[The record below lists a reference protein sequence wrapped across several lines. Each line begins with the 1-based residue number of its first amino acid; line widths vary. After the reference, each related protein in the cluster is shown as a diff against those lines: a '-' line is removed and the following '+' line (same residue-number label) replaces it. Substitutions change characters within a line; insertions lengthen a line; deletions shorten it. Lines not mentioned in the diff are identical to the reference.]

1 MINKNDNPTILI
13 VDDTPENIT
22 ILSAILDEYN
32 IKVANNGAKA
42 IEIASRFKPDIV
54 LLDVMMPGMDGY
66 ATLKCLKRD
75 PNTRNIPV
83 IFITAMREASD
94 ETRGFDLVAVDYI
107 TKPISPPVVKARVK
121 THLNLYNQNR
131 SLEHLVSER
140 TEELNESRL
149 EIIRRL
155 GLAAEYKDNET
166 GMHVIR
172 ISFYCKTIATACG
185 MSNEW
190 VDLIFNASPMHDIGK
205 IGIPDHI
212 LRKPGRLN
220 DEERAIMERHA
231 EIGAKII
238 GNHDSI
244 LLETARSVA
253 LTHHEKW
260 NGSGYPRGLKGDEIP
275 LPGRIVAIADVFDAL
290 TSTRPYKEAWS
301 FEKSIAHIKEESS
314 RHFDP
319 ALVDIFM
326 DCRDE
331 ILDLAKEHAEPQ

>member
-1 MINKNDNPTILI
+1 MINKNNNPTILI

-94 ETRGFDLVAVDYI
+94 ETRGFDLGAVDYI

-220 DEERAIMERHA
+220 AEERPIMERHA

-275 LPGRIVAIADVFDAL
+275 LTGRIVAIADVFDAL

-301 FEKSIAHIKEESS
+301 FEKSIEHIKEESS

-331 ILDLAKEHAEPQ
+331 ILDLAKEHADPQ